1 MKSLAVILVWFAAMI
16 SGHGQGPRMTVA
28 GTQTILEIEE
38 ASVKVQVT
46 GSVVS
51 TEMELMFR
59 NPTARMVEGEFVL
72 PLPAGATVSSYALEV
87 NGALREA
94 VAVEKER
101 AKVAY
106 ESIKRQMID
115 PGIVE
120 RQAGNVYRTR
130 VFPVP
135 AEGTK
140 RLRIGYVETLRQEA
154 GGFRYRLPLK
164 FEGLLKDF
172 RCEVGGA
179 GAGELVLNGGV
190 PLVFAT
196 DPASGKRSCEAKAL
210 RLAGGLELKLPL
222 PAGPEMVVEGGAR
235 PVFLLSDVFPA
246 MPEEKRPAARSV
258 VLFWDASESGAGADQ
273 GPVLRLLDAWFREQG
288 EVKVVLKFLR
298 DGIEEGG
305 VHEVRG
311 GDWGA
316 VRRLLETVDY
326 VGATSLE
333 GLAVGAQ
340 EADLAIYCG
349 DGVATLG
356 RTTGL
361 IERPLLVLK
370 RGAGELAG
378 SLREWA
384 DRTGGIEVEVDRMEP
399 AAALRKMLV
408 LPFRVVGVSGDG
420 VVDFQV
426 EGGELRPG
434 LAVRM
439 SGSFNAEG
447 AGQVE
452 VAYGV
457 GTGVKL
463 RRTVAYAA
471 ARQEAG
477 VLRRLWAQRKLLE
490 MERGP
495 ERDAAKI
502 TAHCIE
508 HGLVS
513 DETSLIVLERFED
526 HVRYEIPPPEPDLR
540 VKYDEALAE
549 KRRGVGGRLNSRWR
563 SRLAWYER
571 SFPDR
576 DFVLRPRLR
585 QVAIWKQAVEK
596 VFRPEELDPLS
607 FGTVVGW
614 HDRVLALIERRR
626 TLPDAKAYEGWKKEI
641 EALQEEGKKLA
652 ATPVAAPPAGKPLVV
667 SVRGLVVEPGQ
678 VRADGRLTMREA
690 VAKAGGRLLGGG
702 TGPVAFYRNAGKTV
716 YNTAS
721 KHFEDFELRPGDL
734 LVVENEWDESGGDDP
749 FAEQVEVDPSDA
761 PAVIRSEDV
770 WAGEDGSAGGSA
782 DGGQE
787 RRAEAGAIRVV
798 DPAEAGMPDLAGFEA
813 ALKAGGDPVKAYL
826 DLKGGQLRPLRLYV
840 EAARRLF
847 AAGQDALAMRVL
859 STLVERGEGSGASR
873 RALAFW
879 LMEFGKAAEA
889 DEVLQSIAP
898 EKGGCAASFAR
909 AELAKDP
916 KTAAG
921 LFREGMNWLY
931 SGSFEEIALTE
942 MNRRIKVSRLVE
954 EGPLGRQVWDA
965 LGGHVADLSSDLRIT
980 VLSQFPDQVPE
991 VEIVEATG
999 EPLSYGV
1006 SPTGGRLTAGE
1017 GVAEYMIRR
1026 AVPGTYTVKISCK
1039 ADTTFR
1045 IAVHSHWGREKQKT
1059 LRTTRLV
1066 EAGKKEAV
1074 AEVEFEFAAGE

>member
-1 MKSLAVILVWFAAMI
+1 MKSLTVIFVWFAALL
-16 SGHGQGPRMTVA
+16 SVHGQGPRMTVA

-59 NPTARMVEGEFVL
+59 NPTTRMVEGEFVL

-101 AKVAY
+101 ARVAY
-106 ESIKRQMID
+106 ETIKRQMID

-135 AEGTK
+135 ASGTK

-154 GGFRYRLPLK
+154 GGFRYRVPLK
-164 FEGLLKDF
+164 FEGLLKEF
-172 RCEVGGA
+172 RCEIAGA
-179 GAGELVLNGGV
+179 GSGELVLNGEA
-190 PLVFAT
+190 PLAFET
-196 DPASGKRSCEAKAL
+196 DAANGKRSCVAKAV
-210 RLAGGLELKLPL
+210 RLAGELELKLPL
-222 PAGPEMVVEGGAR
+222 PAGPELVVEDGKT
-235 PVFLLSDVFPA
+235 PVFLLSDVFPE
-246 MPEEKRPAARSV
+246 MPEVKRPPVRTLL
-258 VLFWDASESGAGADQ
+258 LFWDASESGAGRDQ
-273 GPVLRLLDAWFREQG
+273 EPVFRLLDRWFREQG

-305 VHEVRG
+305 THEVRG

-326 VGATSLE
+326 DGATSLE
-333 GLAVGAQ
+333 GLAVGAG

-370 RGAGELAG
+370 RGTEELAG
-378 SLREWA
+378 SLGEWME
-384 DRTGGIEVEVDRMEP
+384 RSGGIEVEVDRMETT
-399 AAALRKMLV
+399 AALRKMSV
-408 LPFRVVGVSGDG
+408 LPFRVVGLSGEG
-420 VVDFQV
+420 VKDFQV
-426 EGGELRPG
+426 EAGELRPG
-434 LAVRM
+434 QVVRM
-439 SGSFNAEG
+439 SGSLNAAG
-447 AGQVE
+447 AVE
-452 VAYGV
+452 ISYGV
-457 GTGVKL
+457 GTEVKL
-463 RRTVAYAA
+463 RRKAAYWEV
-471 ARQEAG
+471 RQEAG
-477 VLRRLWAQRKLLE
+477 VLRRLWAQRKLLD

-526 HVRYEIPPPEPDLR
+526 HVRYEIPPPELDLL
-540 VKYDEALAE
+540 VKYDEALAV
-549 KRRGVGGRLNSRWR
+549 KRQGVRGNLDFRWR

-576 DFVLRPRLR
+576 DYVLRPRLG
-585 QVAIWKQAVEK
+585 QVAIWKKAVEK
-596 VFRPEELDPLS
+596 VFAPEELDAVA
-607 FGTVVGW
+607 FGKVAGW

-626 TLPDAKAYEGWKKEI
+626 TLPDAKAYEAWVKEV
-641 EALQEEGKKLA
+641 EALDDEGPKLA
-652 ATPVAAPPAGKPLVV
+652 ATPVSAPPPGKPLVV

-678 VRADGRLTMREA
+678 VRSEGPLTLREA
-690 VAKAGGRLLGGG
+690 VAKAGGRLLGGEL
-702 TGPVAFYRNAGKTV
+702 GPVALYRNAGKTV
-716 YNTAS
+716 YSTAS
-721 KHFEDFELRPGDL
+721 RQFTDVDLRPGDL
-734 LVVENEWDESGGDDP
+734 LVVEDDWYGSDGGDDP
-749 FAEQVEVDPSDA
+749 FAAAVESDPGDG

-770 WAGEDGSAGGSA
+770 WIGEGSSDGSIGAG
-782 DGGQE
+782 GGQE
-787 RRAEAGAIRVV
+787 RRAAAGAIRVV

-813 ALKAGGDPVKAYL
+813 ALKAGGDPLKAYL
-826 DLKGGQLRPLRLYV
+826 QLKGGQLRPLRFYV

-847 AAGQDALAMRVL
+847 AAGQDGVAMRVL
-859 STLVERGEGSGASR
+859 STIVERGEGSGASR

-879 LMEFGKAAEA
+879 LMEFGKPAEA
-889 DEVLQSIAP
+889 ERVLKSIGA
-898 EKGGCAASFAR
+898 EKGGCPVSFAR
-909 AELAKDP
+909 AELVKERDR
-916 KTAAG
+916 AAG
-921 LFREGMNWLY
+921 LFMEGAID
-931 SGSFEEIALTE
+931 GAIEEIGLSEVNGMAPEWLPVLE
-942 MNRRIKVSRLVE
+942 AYAE
-954 EGPLGRQVWDA
+954 
-965 LGGHVADLSSDLRIT
+965 DLSSDLRIT

-991 VEIVEATG
+991 MEIVEATG
-999 EPLSYGV
+999 EPLSQGV
-1006 SPTGGRLTAGE
+1006 SPTGGRLTVGE

-1026 AVPGTYTVKISCK
+1026 AVPGTYAVRISCK
-1039 ADTTFR
+1039 TDTTFR
-1045 IAVHSHWGREKQKT
+1045 IAVHSNWGRETQKT
-1059 LRTTRLV
+1059 LRMTRLV
-1066 EAGKKEAV
+1066 DGVGKETV
-1074 AEVEFEFAAGE
+1074 AEVEFEFAAGQ

>member
-1 MKSLAVILVWFAAMI
+1 MKSLAVIFVWFAAVL
-16 SGHGQGPRMTVA
+16 SVHGQGPRMTVA

-72 PLPAGATVSSYALEV
+72 PLPAGATVSNYALEV

-101 AKVAY
+101 ARVAY
-106 ESIKRQMID
+106 ETIKRQMID

-120 RQAGNVYRTR
+120 REAGNVYRTR

-135 AEGTK
+135 ASGTK

-154 GGFRYRLPLK
+154 GGFRYRVPLK
-164 FEGLLKDF
+164 FEGLLKEF
-172 RCEVGGA
+172 RCEIAGA
-179 GAGELVLNGGV
+179 GSGELVLDGEA
-190 PLVFAT
+190 PLAFET
-196 DPASGKRSCEAKAL
+196 DPANGKRSCLAKAV
-210 RLAGGLELKLPL
+210 RMAGELELKLPL
-222 PAGPEMVVEGGAR
+222 PAGPELVVEDGKT
-235 PVFLLSDVFPA
+235 PVFLLSDVFPP
-246 MPEEKRPAARSV
+246 MQEVKRPPVRSV
-258 VLFWDASESGAGADQ
+258 LLFWDASESGAGRDHE
-273 GPVLRLLDAWFREQG
+273 PTFRLLDAWFREQG

-305 VHEVRG
+305 MHEVRG

-326 VGATSLE
+326 DGATSLE

-361 IERPLLVLK
+361 IERPLMVLK

-378 SLREWA
+378 SLGEWM
-384 DRTGGIEVEVDRMEP
+384 DRSGGIEVEVDRMET

-408 LPFRVVGVSGDG
+408 LPFRVVGVSGEG
-420 VVDFQV
+420 VGDFQV
-426 EGGELRPG
+426 EAGELRPG
-434 LAVRM
+434 QALRV
-439 SGSFNAEG
+439 SGSLNAAG
-447 AGQVE
+447 AVE
-452 VAYGV
+452 ISYGV
-457 GTGVKL
+457 GTEVKL
-463 RRTVAYAA
+463 RRKAA
-471 ARQEAG
+471 FWEVRQDAG

-495 ERDAAKI
+495 ERDAWKI

-526 HVRYEIPPPEPDLR
+526 HVRYEIPPPEADLR
-540 VKYDEALAE
+540 VKYDEAME
-549 KRRGVGGRLNSRWR
+549 QKRQGVAGSLESRWR

-576 DFVLRPRLR
+576 DYVLRPRLK
-585 QVAIWKQAVEK
+585 QVAIWKRSVEK
-596 VFRPEELDPLS
+596 VFAPEELDAVA
-607 FGTVVGW
+607 FGKVAGW
-614 HDRVLALIERRR
+614 HERVLALIERRR
-626 TLPDAKAYEGWKKEI
+626 TLPDAKAYEAWVKEV
-641 EALQEEGKKLA
+641 EALDDEGSKLA
-652 ATPVAAPPAGKPLVV
+652 ATPVAAPPPGKPLVV

-678 VRADGRLTMREA
+678 VRSDGPLTLREA
-690 VAKAGGRLLGGG
+690 VAKAGGRLLGGEL
-702 TGPVAFYRNAGKTV
+702 GPVALYRNAGKTV
-716 YNTAS
+716 YSTAS
-721 KHFEDFELRPGDL
+721 RQFTDVDLKPGDL
-734 LVVENEWDESGGDDP
+734 LVVEDDWYGSDGGDDP
-749 FAEQVEVDPSDA
+749 FAEAVESDPGDG

-770 WAGEDGSAGGSA
+770 WIGEGSSDGSIGAG
-782 DGGQE
+782 GGQE
-787 RRAEAGAIRVV
+787 RRAAAGAIRVV

-826 DLKGGQLRPLRLYV
+826 ELKGGQLRPLRFYV

-847 AAGQDALAMRVL
+847 AAGQDGVAMRVL
-859 STLVERGEGSGASR
+859 STIVERGEGSGASR

-879 LMEFGKAAEA
+879 SMEFGKPAEA
-889 DEVLQSIAP
+889 ERVLKSIGV
-898 EKGGCAASFAR
+898 EKGGCPVSFAR
-909 AELAKDP
+909 AELAKDRDR
-916 KTAAG
+916 AAG
-921 LFREGMNWLY
+921 LFMEGAID
-931 SGSFEEIALTE
+931 GAIEEIGLSEVNGMAPEWLPVLE
-942 MNRRIKVSRLVE
+942 AYAE
-954 EGPLGRQVWDA
+954 
-965 LGGHVADLSSDLRIT
+965 DLSSDLRIT

-991 VEIVEATG
+991 MEIVEATG
-999 EPLSYGV
+999 EPLSQGV
-1006 SPTGGRLTAGE
+1006 SPTGGRLTVGE

-1026 AVPGTYTVKISCK
+1026 AVPGTYAVRISCK
-1039 ADTTFR
+1039 TDTTFR
-1045 IAVHSHWGREKQKT
+1045 IAVHSNWGRENQKT
-1059 LRTTRLV
+1059 LRMTRLV
-1066 EAGKKEAV
+1066 DGVGKETV
-1074 AEVEFEFAAGE
+1074 AEVEFEFAAGQ